1 MKKNNR
7 SGKVSILLGILFA
20 LCDTLAAVF
29 SAGFIHKLFTSHEKA
44 RERFESSATV
54 TVFNKLRARCSK
66 VSGKI
71 RKMIS
76 AQFERSLLLSWASSA
91 TDKFLHLPGRVVG
104 AFTITWGAYVLLI
117 SFIKMFVLMEKNAS
131 WANIICG
138 AVVFLASVPLMFAE
152 RSVMTLCAESP
163 LVYRILT
170 GVFGVPAES
179 LKKTESTYAGQSFA
193 VILGILFGLLTYIIP
208 PLYMLL
214 TVAAFITVALVMTY
228 PEGGVVISIAIAPF
242 LGIVPAPSITLAA
255 IVLLTSLAYII
266 KVIRGKRVFKFSITE
281 FAFMGFVVAMI
292 LGGFA
297 PGEANTLENA
307 LLSVAL
313 MLIFPVT
320 VNLMKYKRWIR
331 TCVLAL
337 MIPTGVVA
345 FIGIVQYSIG
355 MAPSG
360 WTDTTLFGG
369 ITSRA
374 VSVFNN
380 PNILGLYLAILFPI
394 VLLSLYHK
402 DSNVKILGGIATVFV
417 LVCIAFTYSR
427 SAWVALLFGGL
438 AFALMTSPRGI
449 LWIIPSAGVGAL
461 AYLAFPNSIGARIGN
476 FASLAD
482 SANSYRMA
490 VWNSSWNMMPELIF
504 GGVGLGEEAFRTAF
518 INYAEAG
525 TQTAMHSHN
534 LYIQIVLQL
543 GLIGLLLFFA
553 TLFVIGRKCLSSSL
567 SASSGKDILLTSRAA
582 LAGAAALLAAG
593 IFDYTWYNFRIFFM
607 FWALLG
613 IACAATNLHENENS
627 DDVISEC
634 DENSY
639 SLTVRIPKVKKR
651 EEGESEGVRDERT
664 NE

>member
-7 SGKVSILLGILFA
+7 SGKVSIILGVLFA
-20 LCDTLAAVF
+20 LCDALASVF
-29 SAGFIHKLFTSHEKA
+29 SLGFLHKLFTSHERA

-54 TVFNKLRARCSK
+54 TIYKKLRSRLGK
-66 VSGKI
+66 LSGTI
-71 RKMIS
+71 RKKIS
-76 AQFERSLLLSWASSA
+76 NQFERSLILSWASSA
-91 TDKFLHLPGRVVG
+91 TDRFLHLPGRVVG
-104 AFTITWGAYVLLI
+104 SFTMTWGAYVLLI
-117 SFIKMFVLMEKNAS
+117 SFIKMFVLLDKTAS

-138 AVVFLASVPLMFAE
+138 AVVFLASVPLMFAD
-152 RSVMTLCAESP
+152 RSVITLCAESP

-179 LKKTESTYAGQSFA
+179 LKKSESSYAGQSVA
-193 VILGILFGLLTYIIP
+193 VILGIVFGLFTYIIS
-208 PLYMLL
+208 PLYMVF
-214 TVAAFITVALVMTY
+214 TAAAFITVALVMTY
-228 PEGGVVISIAIAPF
+228 PEGGVIISIAIAPL
-242 LGIVPAPSITLAA
+242 LGITRMPSIMLAI
-255 IVLLTSLAYII
+255 IVLLTTFAYLI

-281 FAFMGFVVAMI
+281 FAFSGFAVAML

-297 PGEANTLENA
+297 PGEANTFENA

-313 MLIFPVT
+313 LLIFPVI

-331 TCVLAL
+331 TCVLAF
-337 MIPTGVVA
+337 MIPAGVVA

-360 WTDTTLFGG
+360 WTDTILFSG

-374 VSVFNN
+374 VSLFNN
-380 PNILGLYLAILFPI
+380 PNILGLYLAMVFPM
-394 VLLSLYHK
+394 VLLSFYHK
-402 DSNVKILGGIATVFV
+402 ETNVKLLGGIATAFV

-427 SAWVALLFGGL
+427 SAWVALALGGI
-438 AFALMTSPRGI
+438 AFALMASPRGI
-449 LWIIPSAGVGAL
+449 LWVIPSAGAAAV
-461 AYLAFPNSIGARIGN
+461 AYLAFPDTIGARIGN

-490 VWNSSWNMMPELIF
+490 VWNSSWNMLPDLIF
-504 GGVGLGEEAFRTAF
+504 GGVGLGEEAFKTAY

-534 LYIQIVLQL
+534 LYIQIALQL
-543 GLIGLLLFFA
+543 GLVGLLLFFVV
-553 TLFVIGRKCLSSSL
+553 LFVIARKCFSSSIA
-567 SASSGKDILLTSRAA
+567 SSSGKDILLTSRAA
-582 LAGAAALLAAG
+582 LAGAVALLSAG
-593 IFDYTWYNFRIFFM
+593 LFDYTWYNFRIFFM

-627 DDVISEC
+627 NDDIAEC

-639 SLTVRIPKVKKR
+639 SLTVRIPKVKNK
-651 EEGESEGVRDERT
+651 EEGESEGVQ

>member
-7 SGKVSILLGILFA
+7 SGKVSILLGVLFA

-54 TVFNKLRARCSK
+54 TVFNKLRARCGK

-76 AQFERSLLLSWASSA
+76 GQFERSLLLSWASSA
-91 TDKFLHLPGRVVG
+91 TNKFLHLPGRVIG

-117 SFIKMFVLMEKNAS
+117 SLIKMFVLMEKNAS

-138 AVVFLASVPLMFAE
+138 AVVFLASVPLMFAD

-163 LVYRILT
+163 LVYHILT

-179 LKKTESTYAGQSFA
+179 LKKTESSYAGQSFA
-193 VILGILFGLLTYIIP
+193 VILGIVFGLLTYIIP

-214 TVAAFITVALVMTY
+214 TVAAFIIVALVMTY

-242 LGIVPAPSITLAA
+242 LGIVPAPSITLAS
-255 IVLLTSLAYII
+255 IVLLTSLAYVI

-281 FAFMGFVVAMI
+281 FTFLGFAVAMI
-292 LGGFA
+292 MGGFA

-331 TCVLAL
+331 TCVLAF
-337 MIPTGVVA
+337 MIPAALVA

-402 DSNVKILGGIATVFV
+402 DSNAKILGGIATVFV

-438 AFALMTSPRGI
+438 AFAIMTSPRGI

-504 GGVGLGEEAFRTAF
+504 GGVGLGEEAFRTAY

-553 TLFVIGRKCLSSSL
+553 TLFVIGRKCFSSSL

-593 IFDYTWYNFRIFFM
+593 FFDYTWYNFRIFFM

-627 DDVISEC
+627 DDVISEY

-651 EEGESEGVRDERT
+651 EEGESEGVRDE
-664 NE
+664 